1 MQTETATQETPV
13 TNMNKHIRCTA
24 ANTTAL
30 MTLEKL
36 VFGAVVSIVIA
47 KLCRNYA
54 VTGTSQV
61 CGKGV

>member
-1 MQTETATQETPV
+1 
-13 TNMNKHIRCTA
+13 MNKHIRCTA

-36 VFGAVVSIVIA
+36 VFCAVVSMVIA
-47 KLCRNYA
+47 ILCRNDA
-54 VTGTSQV
+54 VTGTSPV